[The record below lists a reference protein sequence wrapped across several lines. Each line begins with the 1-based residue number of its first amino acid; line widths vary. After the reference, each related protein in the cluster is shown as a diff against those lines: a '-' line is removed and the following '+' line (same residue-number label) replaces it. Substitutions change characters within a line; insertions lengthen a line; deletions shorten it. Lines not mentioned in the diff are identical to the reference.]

1 MARKLIIELEDKDYD
16 EVVKLYQEFKKTTPN
31 SNDIKLEEFVSSI
44 LKTNIEA
51 KKKMD
56 SMNDKFKSMMNM
68 FDDPST
74 MNQMFETFFKTMQ
87 DQKNSKSSS
96 ESNKD
101 EEKKEAN
108 QDKTKFKS

>member
-51 KKKMD
+51 KKQMD